1 LAASWQASK
10 RGEAVTGAVMA
21 AMRSALRVTNLCN
34 VSVLKFS
41 DFLAVGGVYDGDRS
55 DRSHFTRQARSTGN
69 ALVANSEERL
79 HAVLATLEK
88 CQATLVVGGDR
99 DTAQLL
105 SVAILELRIK
115 LNQIDDSELKALC
128 DAMLREAE
136 TAEQPH
142 LQKPHEAPRGRS
154 SATLK
159 LVK

>member
-1 LAASWQASK
+1 L
-10 RGEAVTGAVMA
+10 
-21 AMRSALRVTNLCN
+21 
-34 VSVLKFS
+34 
-41 DFLAVGGVYDGDRS
+41 DRF
-55 DRSHFTRQARSTGN
+55 HFTRQARSTGN

-88 CQATLVVGGDR
+88 CQEALVVGGDR

-136 TAEQPH
+136 TAEH
-142 LQKPHEAPRGRS
+142 SRLQKSHEAPRGRS
-154 SATLK
+154 SVTLK

>member
-1 LAASWQASK
+1 
-10 RGEAVTGAVMA
+10 M
-21 AMRSALRVTNLCN
+21 SALRVTNLCN
-34 VSVLKFS
+34 VFVAKLS
-41 DFLAVGGVYDGDRS
+41 DFLGVGGVYDDGWLDRF
-55 DRSHFTRQARSTGN
+55 HFTRQARSTGN

-88 CQATLVVGGDR
+88 CQAALVVGGDR

-128 DAMLREAE
+128 DVMLREAE
-136 TAEQPH
+136 TAEQSR
-142 LQKPHEAPRGRS
+142 LQKPQEAPRGRS
-154 SATLK
+154 PVKLK